1 MGKGADSEPADGS
14 SLGVDG
20 ASSVV
25 GAVNDMTNGGGDDDS
40 GDEGGD
46 VFGGYQALGV
56 GDGDDDED
64 DGAPIEDEREGAGGG
79 GVAAAAAADVEAK
92 GEPSFALDYAGLA
105 DQVLSGIER
114 DYARTVSGQLSF
126 SERALVGGAALA
138 SGDPAG
144 GVGGGGAGD
153 GGSLVAATDAAVGA
167 HDGGAPSNAT
177 AERAVHSAADDGARG
192 GHREGADHV
201 HEYDVELKV
210 AIAYAAEEFGGEAPH
225 PLLLPKAV
233 DERRGDPRRNP
244 APCDPV
250 GVAQHK
256 LAARPPDKEPHRCKK
271 SAHQPDTLDRVL
283 R

>member
-1 MGKGADSEPADGS
+1 MPHGGAQTEASGVHSWRQAPRGQRTPRSVYPRRQRHVVDHTPVEATPDIIAKCIALLPDREAAAEDVLCHVPQRSLLAVTTQVDTERA
-14 SLGVDG
+14 SLGRHRQPRLPQRLPPRQQLFC
-20 ASSVV
+20 S
-25 GAVNDMTNGGGDDDS
+25 
-40 GDEGGD
+40 
-46 VFGGYQALGV
+46 
-56 GDGDDDED
+56 
-64 DGAPIEDEREGAGGG
+64 RE
-79 GVAAAAAADVEAK
+79 
-92 GEPSFALDYAGLA
+92 
-105 DQVLSGIER
+105 
-114 DYARTVSGQLSF
+114 
-126 SERALVGGAALA
+126 
-138 SGDPAG
+138 
-144 GVGGGGAGD
+144 
-153 GGSLVAATDAAVGA
+153 
-167 HDGGAPSNAT
+167 
-177 AERAVHSAADDGARG
+177 DDGARG